1 MTRPASQLMQ
11 SHTKKGHSMTQ
22 TTQSFDNGKIK
33 VIDCGYG
40 VEVCGKTW
48 SGYDQSF
55 WLQGDDYNEFM
66 DFVDNYS
73 PTLWASFAAYL
84 TAYDYDLLF
93 EVIYN

>member
-1 MTRPASQLMQ
+1 
-11 SHTKKGHSMTQ
+11 MTQ

-48 SGYDQSF
+48 AGYDQSF
-55 WLQGDDYNEFM
+55 WLQGDDYHEFM
-66 DFVDNYS
+66 NFVDNYS
-73 PTLWASFAAYL
+73 PTLWINFDAYL

-93 EVIYN
+93 EIIYN